1 MRYSKFH
8 TTALPVTRPRSRSP
22 AAHCAWVKPWL
33 LRLHP
38 VVIGAPCLVVPG
50 DSIKRSGYATQSRW
64 RRRMPAVLWWTV
76 GGIFIVAAVA
86 GLIYMLYRGQAR

>member
-1 MRYSKFH
+1 
-8 TTALPVTRPRSRSP
+8 
-22 AAHCAWVKPWL
+22 
-33 LRLHP
+33 LHP
-38 VVIGAPCLVVPG
+38 VVIGASCLVVPG

>member
-1 MRYSKFH
+1 L
-8 TTALPVTRPRSRSP
+8 ALPWLLR
-22 AAHCAWVKPWL
+22 WL

-38 VVIGAPCLVVPG
+38 VVIHASCLVVPG
-50 DSIKRSGYATQSRW
+50 DRIKRSGYATQSRW